1 MKVDTLKK
9 ILFLRERNKSF
20 VLVRKL
26 NLQKDVFYIPD
37 EESNSEYL
45 EPEIKNKCIEA
56 LDKDKSL
63 LINHK
68 DSEIFL
74 NVFNPRLKLVII
86 GAVHIANSLI
96 KIASIL
102 GYDIVLIDPRE
113 SFLNSQEFNKITK
126 ISKWPDEALK
136 SISIDSRTAIVTLSH
151 DPKLDEPALIESL
164 KSKAFYIGA
173 LGSKKT
179 HEKRVKR
186 LINIGLCKDSIKKI
200 NAPVGLP
207 LGAISTEEIAISII
221 AQMTYHLRNK
231 KNYNEI

>member
-1 MKVDTLKK
+1 MRVDTLKK

-136 SISIDSRTAIVTLSH
+136 SISIDSRTAIVSLSH

-186 LINIGLCKDSIKKI
+186 LTNIGLCKDSIKKI

-221 AQMTYHLRNK
+221 AQMTDHLRNK
-231 KNYNEI
+231 KN

>member
-9 ILFLRERNKSF
+9 ILFLRERNNSF
-20 VLVRKL
+20 VLVRNL
-26 NLQKDVFYIPD
+26 NLQKDLFYIPD

-56 LDKDKSL
+56 LDKDKSI
-63 LINHK
+63 LINYK
-68 DSEIFL
+68 DSELFL

-186 LINIGLCKDSIKKI
+186 LTNIGLCKDSIKKI

-221 AQMTYHLRNK
+221 AQMTDHLRNK
-231 KNYNEI
+231 KN